1 MALPNL
7 TRDQAV
13 ERAALITVDSY
24 QIILDVTDGNG
35 APGER
40 TFRSTTTVVF
50 DALPGADTVID
61 ISAHTVRRASLND
74 QDLDVSGY
82 DEAAGIPLRGLAQ
95 RNVVVVDA
103 DCHYSNTGE
112 GLHRFVDPVDGE
124 TYLYS
129 QFETADAKRMFACF
143 DQPDLKATFD
153 VRVTAP
159 AHWKVISNGAPLAAA
174 NGVHTF
180 ATTPR
185 MSTYL
190 VALIAGP
197 YAAWTDTYIDDH
209 GEIPLGIYCRASLAE
224 YMDAERLFTQTKQG
238 FGFYHK
244 HFGLP
249 YAFGKYDQLFVP
261 EFNAGAME
269 NAGAVTFL
277 EDYVFRS
284 KVTRASYERRAETVL
299 HEMAHMW
306 FGDLVTMTWWDDLW
320 LNESFATFAS
330 VLCQSEATEFTEAW
344 TTFATVEKSWAYR
357 QDQLPSTRVT
367 APAHWKVI
375 SNGAPLAAANGVHT
389 FATTPR
395 MSTYL
400 VALIAGPYA
409 AWTDTYIDDHGE
421 IPLGIYCRA
430 SLAEYMDAERLFT
443 QTKQGFGFYHKHF
456 GLPYAFGKY
465 DQLFVPEFNAGAM
478 ENAGAVTFLEDYVF
492 RSKVTRASYERRAE
506 TVLHEMAH
514 MWFGDLVTMTWWDDL
529 WLNESFATF
538 ASVLC
543 QSEATEFTE
552 AWTTFATVEKSWAY
566 RQDQLPSTHPIAADI
581 PDLAAVEVNFDGIT
595 YAKGASVLKQL
606 VAYVGLERFL
616 AGLRDYFRTH
626 AFGNASFDDLLAA
639 LEKASGRDLSNWGEQ
654 WLKTTGL
661 NTLRPDFEVDAEGRF
676 TRFAVTQSGAAP
688 GAGETRVHRLAVGI
702 YDDDG
707 SKSSGKLVRV
717 HREELDVSGPIT
729 NVPALVGV
737 SRGKLILVNDDDLTY
752 CSLRL
757 DERSLQTAL
766 DRIADIAEPLP
777 RTLVWSAA
785 WEMTREAELRARDF
799 VSLVSGG
806 VHAETEVGVAQ
817 RLLLQAQTAL
827 GCYAEPGWA
836 RERGW
841 PQFADRLLELA
852 REAEPGSDHQ
862 LAYINS
868 LCSSVLSPRHVQTL
882 GALLE
887 GEPAAC
893 GLAGLAV
900 DTDLRWRIVTALAT
914 AGAIDA
920 DGPETPR
927 IDAEVQR
934 DPTAAGKRHAAQ
946 ARAARPQFVVKD
958 EAFTTVVEDDTLAN
972 ATGRAMIAG
981 IAAPGQGELLKPFAR
996 RYFQAIPGVWARRS
1010 SEVAQSVVIGL
1021 YPHWDIS
1028 EQGITAAEEFLSDP
1042 EVPPALRRLVLEGQ
1056 AAVQRSLRA
1065 RNFDADG

>member
-1 MALPNL
+1 M
-7 TRDQAV
+7 
-13 ERAALITVDSY
+13 
-24 QIILDVTDGNG
+24 
-35 APGER
+35 
-40 TFRSTTTVVF
+40 
-50 DALPGADTVID
+50 
-61 ISAHTVRRASLND
+61 
-74 QDLDVSGY
+74 
-82 DEAAGIPLRGLAQ
+82 
-95 RNVVVVDA
+95 
-103 DCHYSNTGE
+103 
-112 GLHRFVDPVDGE
+112 
-124 TYLYS
+124 
-129 QFETADAKRMFACF
+129 
-143 DQPDLKATFD
+143 
-153 VRVTAP
+153 
-159 AHWKVISNGAPLAAA
+159 
-174 NGVHTF
+174 
-180 ATTPR
+180 
-185 MSTYL
+185 
-190 VALIAGP
+190 
-197 YAAWTDTYIDDH
+197 
-209 GEIPLGIYCRASLAE
+209 
-224 YMDAERLFTQTKQG
+224 
-238 FGFYHK
+238 
-244 HFGLP
+244 
-249 YAFGKYDQLFVP
+249 
-261 EFNAGAME
+261 
-269 NAGAVTFL
+269 
-277 EDYVFRS
+277 
-284 KVTRASYERRAETVL
+284 
-299 HEMAHMW
+299 
-306 FGDLVTMTWWDDLW
+306 
-320 LNESFATFAS
+320 
-330 VLCQSEATEFTEAW
+330 
-344 TTFATVEKSWAYR
+344 
-357 QDQLPSTRVT
+357 
-367 APAHWKVI
+367 
-375 SNGAPLAAANGVHT
+375 
-389 FATTPR
+389 
-395 MSTYL
+395 
-400 VALIAGPYA
+400 
-409 AWTDTYIDDHGE
+409 
-421 IPLGIYCRA
+421 
-430 SLAEYMDAERLFT
+430 
-443 QTKQGFGFYHKHF
+443 
-456 GLPYAFGKY
+456 
-465 DQLFVPEFNAGAM
+465 
-478 ENAGAVTFLEDYVF
+478 TFLEDYVF

-799 VSLVSGG
+799 VSLVSGS